1 MAITA
6 SNDGSDHLSLTHDSY
21 GGDYTFT
28 VQESTDTGLWTG
40 SQSTPLIVNTGL
52 DVAGTINGETATGSG
67 QTLTGD
73 EDETNVGG
81 LVVKYTGT
89 TTGLAGNVKMTLGV
103 AELFDRALFNITD
116 SLEGYVAF
124 KQDSLQDSIKDYDVR
139 IEQGEARLENKMEMM
154 INKYVAMELALST
167 LQSQS
172 QWLEGQLSALG

>member
-6 SNDGSDHLSLTHDSY
+6 SNDGSDHLVLTHDSY
-21 GGDYTFT
+21 GGDYTFS

-40 SQSTPLIVNTGL
+40 SQSTAVTVNNGL

-73 EDETNVGG
+73 EDEANVDG

-89 TTGLAGNVKMTLGV
+89 ATGIAGNIKMTLGV

-116 SLEGYVAF
+116 PLEGYVVF
-124 KQDSLQDSIKDYDVR
+124 KQDSLQNSIDDYDVR
-139 IEQGEARLENKMEMM
+139 IEQAEARLDNRMEMM
-154 INKYVAMELALST
+154 INKYVAMELALSKI
-167 LQSQS
+167 QSQS